1 MIFFG
6 SEGICCVHIYILLS
20 SLRSAPHSR
29 RWHRQEGCVRPQE
42 NRSFHL
48 KCITRH
54 SEPTIQYDRIL
65 GQRHPTSAFKLSW
78 TRRSRSGDQLLT
90 LYSVCVREPYPVWR
104 CTTPW
109 PSHIGTAKFLSSRSL
124 PRVWGRL
131 TGTNS
136 SLDTSLILRLD
147 CSLADGQQNSIFNI

>member
-1 MIFFG
+1 MIFLGQKVLVVF
-6 SEGICCVHIYILLS
+6 IFIYYS
-20 SLRSAPHSR
+20 RHFVPHHSR

-42 NRSFHL
+42 SRSFHL

-54 SEPTIQYDRIL
+54 FEPTIQYDRIL

-78 TRRSRSGDQLLT
+78 TGRSRSGDQLLT
-90 LYSVCVREPYPVWR
+90 LYGVCVREPYPVWR

-109 PSHIGTAKFLSSRSL
+109 PSHIGTAKFPSSRSL

>member
-1 MIFFG
+1 MFIF
-6 SEGICCVHIYILLS
+6 IYYS
-20 SLRSAPHSR
+20 RHFVPHHTLVVGTGGKDVYHLKR
-29 RWHRQEGCVRPQE
+29 TGEE

-54 SEPTIQYDRIL
+54 SEPTIQYDRTL
-65 GQRHPTSAFKLSW
+65 GQRHHTSAFKPSW

-90 LYSVCVREPYPVWR
+90 LYSVYVREPYPVWR
-104 CTTPW
+104 CTTFW
-109 PSHIGTAKFLSSRSL
+109 PFHIGTAKFLSSRSL